1 MMGRAGAILLACCW
15 WGAAA
20 CAEEISVP
28 VDYHGEQIQ
37 LAGRFEKPVAQGPLP
52 VVILLH
58 SCAGVDGSPSLA
70 VWAPL
75 MWAQGYATLRLDSF
89 TARGYHNVCADGAQ
103 VRPGERAQD
112 VLAAAY
118 LLAARPDLR
127 PDRIAVLGLSHGG
140 GTAVYVAR
148 DHEELRSWRE
158 RLATRRGK
166 LVASVAL
173 YGGCRP
179 DTGYPVIVPLLA
191 LLGARD
197 DWVPA
202 APCVA
207 LANAQAN
214 GIMQAQVYPDAYH
227 SFDAASGIEKPHSVY
242 GHMLAYNAAA
252 TADSHKRATEFLYRY
267 LH

>member
-1 MMGRAGAILLACCW
+1 
-15 WGAAA
+15 
-20 CAEEISVP
+20 
-28 VDYHGEQIQ
+28 
-37 LAGRFEKPVAQGPLP
+37 
-52 VVILLH
+52 
-58 SCAGVDGSPSLA
+58 
-70 VWAPL
+70 
-75 MWAQGYATLRLDSF
+75 
-89 TARGYHNVCADGAQ
+89 
-103 VRPGERAQD
+103 
-112 VLAAAY
+112 